1 MTSKIIDV
9 IKLLSAATGQR
20 KSCGGAM
27 SARTLSLFTSKAAKM
42 LLVGCLLTCGIFF
55 SAVAQT
61 VTQGGL
67 TYTLNTDGYT
77 ASVSG
82 YNAATLTAQCTIP
95 ATVTYNDAVYTVTAI
110 GNAAFYNCTGLT
122 SVTFADGSQ
131 LDTIGEYAFYGCSS
145 LSTIAF
151 PASLKVIKKDAFS
164 YSGLTSITL
173 GAELDSV
180 GNLAFYGCNALTTV
194 QWNSPNLKYTDNG
207 GWYLFANNTSI
218 QSVTFG
224 NTVEIVP
231 DYAFQNCTGLATVSF
246 ADGSQL
252 DTIGEY
258 AFYGCS
264 SLSTIA
270 FPASLKVIKKRAFY
284 NSGLTS
290 ITLGAELDSVGN
302 FAFYGCNALTTVQWN
317 SPNLKYT
324 NNDGWYLFANNT
336 SIQSVTFGNTVEIV
350 PDYAFQNCTGLSTV
364 SFAEG
369 SQLDTIGEYAFEG
382 CSSLSTIAFPASL
395 KVIKK
400 YAFYNCSGLTS
411 ITLGAE
417 LDSVGNFA
425 FYGCNA
431 LTTVQWNS
439 PNLKYTDNG
448 GWYLFANNTSIQSVT
463 FGNTVEIVPD
473 YAFQNCTGLSTVS
486 FAEGSQLDTIGEY
499 AFEGCSSLSTIA
511 FPASLKVIKKYA
523 FYNCSGLTSIT
534 LGAELDSVGNFAFYG
549 CNALT
554 TVQWNSPNLKYT
566 NNGGQYLFANNTSIQ
581 SVTFG
586 STVEVVPYG
595 AFRNCT
601 GLTTVSFADGSQLD
615 TIGEIAFE
623 GCSSLS
629 TIALPASLKVIKEYA
644 FYGCS
649 NLTSITSNAQVP
661 PTMGTDVWAEVPT
674 TAVVT
679 VPCGTL
685 SVYRNDTD
693 WGNEFSDIRE
703 DVPYSITVTSTNE
716 AMGTATMDD
725 ILCSG
730 IELTA
735 TANCG
740 YRFTQWSNGV
750 TENPYT
756 VVLTKDTALT
766 AIFEAYTISGTDV
779 ITACD
784 SYTWIDGVT
793 YTSSNNTA
801 QYTLTNAAGCDS
813 VVTLNLTINHS
824 VYDTIVDTAINEYT
838 WNGEIYTQSGVYEYV
853 AQTATGCDSI
863 VVLILTIQNIGVE
876 VPDMLDNLKF
886 YPNPAQSIITF
897 NTEDIVKVEVLDGIG
912 RMVAVFENSYRIDIS
927 QLAKGY
933 YTMRIT
939 TSKGITIRRVVKQ

>member
-1 MTSKIIDV
+1 MKSKIIDV

-82 YNAATLTAQCTIP
+82 YNAATLTAQCTIL

-110 GNAAFYNCTGLT
+110 GNSAFYNCTGLT
-122 SVTFADGSQ
+122 SVTFADGSW

-151 PASLKVIKKDAFS
+151 PASLKVIKK
-164 YSGLTSITL
+164 
-173 GAELDSV
+173 
-180 GNLAFYGCNALTTV
+180 
-194 QWNSPNLKYTDNG
+194 
-207 GWYLFANNTSI
+207 
-218 QSVTFG
+218 
-224 NTVEIVP
+224 
-231 DYAFQNCTGLATVSF
+231 
-246 ADGSQL
+246 
-252 DTIGEY
+252 
-258 AFYGCS
+258 
-264 SLSTIA
+264 
-270 FPASLKVIKKRAFY
+270 
-284 NSGLTS
+284 
-290 ITLGAELDSVGN
+290 
-302 FAFYGCNALTTVQWN
+302 
-317 SPNLKYT
+317 
-324 NNDGWYLFANNT
+324 
-336 SIQSVTFGNTVEIV
+336 
-350 PDYAFQNCTGLSTV
+350 
-364 SFAEG
+364 
-369 SQLDTIGEYAFEG
+369 
-382 CSSLSTIAFPASL
+382 
-395 KVIKK
+395 
-400 YAFYNCSGLTS
+400 YAFYNCSG
-411 ITLGAE
+411 
-417 LDSVGNFA
+417 
-425 FYGCNA
+425 
-431 LTTVQWNS
+431 
-439 PNLKYTDNG
+439 
-448 GWYLFANNTSIQSVT
+448 
-463 FGNTVEIVPD
+463 
-473 YAFQNCTGLSTVS
+473 
-486 FAEGSQLDTIGEY
+486 
-499 AFEGCSSLSTIA
+499 
-511 FPASLKVIKKYA
+511 
-523 FYNCSGLTSIT
+523 
-534 LGAELDSVGNFAFYG
+534 
-549 CNALT
+549 
-554 TVQWNSPNLKYT
+554 
-566 NNGGQYLFANNTSIQ
+566 
-581 SVTFG
+581 
-586 STVEVVPYG
+586 
-595 AFRNCT
+595 
-601 GLTTVSFADGSQLD
+601 
-615 TIGEIAFE
+615 
-623 GCSSLS
+623 
-629 TIALPASLKVIKEYA
+629 
-644 FYGCS
+644 
-649 NLTSITSNAQVP
+649 LTSITSNAQVP

-716 AMGTATMDD
+716 AMGTATMGD

-838 WNGEIYTQSGVYEYV
+838 WNGEIYTQTGVYEYA

-886 YPNPAQSIITF
+886 SPNPAQSIITF
-897 NTEDIVKVEVLDGIG
+897 NTEDIVKVEVLDGMG
-912 RMVAVFENSYRIDIS
+912 RMVAVFENIYRIDIS
-927 QLAKGY
+927 QLVKGY

>member
-1 MTSKIIDV
+1 MKSKIIDV

-82 YNAATLTAQCTIP
+82 YNAATLTAQCTIL

-110 GNAAFYNCTGLT
+110 GNSAFYNCTGLT
-122 SVTFADGSQ
+122 SVTFADGS
-131 LDTIGEYAFYGCSS
+131 
-145 LSTIAF
+145 
-151 PASLKVIKKDAFS
+151 
-164 YSGLTSITL
+164 
-173 GAELDSV
+173 
-180 GNLAFYGCNALTTV
+180 
-194 QWNSPNLKYTDNG
+194 W
-207 GWYLFANNTSI
+207 
-218 QSVTFG
+218 
-224 NTVEIVP
+224 
-231 DYAFQNCTGLATVSF
+231 
-246 ADGSQL
+246 L

-324 NNDGWYLFANNT
+324 NNSGQYLFANNT
-336 SIQSVTFGNTVEIV
+336 SIQSVTFGSTVEVV
-350 PDYAFQNCTGLSTV
+350 PYGAFRNCTGLTTV

-369 SQLDTIGEYAFEG
+369 SQLDTIGEYAFYG
-382 CSSLSTIAFPASL
+382 CSSLSTIALPASL
-395 KVIKK
+395 KVIKED
-400 YAFYNCSGLTS
+400 AFSY
-411 ITLGAE
+411 
-417 LDSVGNFA
+417 
-425 FYGCNA
+425 
-431 LTTVQWNS
+431 
-439 PNLKYTDNG
+439 
-448 GWYLFANNTSIQSVT
+448 
-463 FGNTVEIVPD
+463 
-473 YAFQNCTGLSTVS
+473 
-486 FAEGSQLDTIGEY
+486 
-499 AFEGCSSLSTIA
+499 
-511 FPASLKVIKKYA
+511 
-523 FYNCSGLTSIT
+523 SGLTSIT

-566 NNGGQYLFANNTSIQ
+566 NNSGQYLFANNTSIQ

-615 TIGEIAFE
+615 TIGERAFE

-629 TIALPASLKVIKEYA
+629 TIALPASLKYIDSYA
-644 FYGCS
+644 FGYTG
-649 NLTSITSNAQVP
+649 LTSITTAAQVP

-716 AMGTATMDD
+716 AMGTATMGD

-897 NTEDIVKVEVLDGIG
+897 NTEDIVKVEVLDGMG

-927 QLAKGY
+927 QLVKGY

>member
-82 YNAATLTAQCTIP
+82 YNAATLTAQCTIL

-110 GNAAFYNCTGLT
+110 GNSAFYNCTGLT
-122 SVTFADGSQ
+122 SVTFADGSW

-151 PASLKVIKKDAFS
+151 PASLKVIKKYAF
-164 YSGLTSITL
+164 YNCSGLTSITL

-246 ADGSQL
+246 AEGSQV

-258 AFYGCS
+258 AFDGCS

-270 FPASLKVIKKRAFY
+270 LPASLKYIGSYAFY

-302 FAFYGCNALTTVQWN
+302 R
-317 SPNLKYT
+317 
-324 NNDGWYLFANNT
+324 
-336 SIQSVTFGNTVEIV
+336 
-350 PDYAFQNCTGLSTV
+350 
-364 SFAEG
+364 
-369 SQLDTIGEYAFEG
+369 
-382 CSSLSTIAFPASL
+382 
-395 KVIKK
+395 
-400 YAFYNCSGLTS
+400 
-411 ITLGAE
+411 
-417 LDSVGNFA
+417 A

-439 PNLKYTDNG
+439 PNLKYTDND
-448 GWYLFANNTSIQSVT
+448 GW
-463 FGNTVEIVPD
+463 
-473 YAFQNCTGLSTVS
+473 
-486 FAEGSQLDTIGEY
+486 
-499 AFEGCSSLSTIA
+499 
-511 FPASLKVIKKYA
+511 
-523 FYNCSGLTSIT
+523 
-534 LGAELDSVGNFAFYG
+534 
-549 CNALT
+549 
-554 TVQWNSPNLKYT
+554 
-566 NNGGQYLFANNTSIQ
+566 YLFANNTSIQ

-586 STVEVVPYG
+586 STVEVVPYA
-595 AFRNCT
+595 AFYNCT
-601 GLTTVSFADGSQLD
+601 GLVTVSFADGSQVD
-615 TIGEIAFE
+615 TIGEYVFY

-629 TIALPASLKVIKEYA
+629 TIALPASLKYIDSYA
-644 FYGCS
+644 FGYTG
-649 NLTSITSNAQVP
+649 LTSITTAAQVP

-716 AMGTATMDD
+716 AMGTATMGD

-730 IELTA
+730 MELTA

-793 YTSSNNTA
+793 YTESTTTPT
-801 QYTLTNAAGCDS
+801 YTLENAAGCDS

-824 VYDTIVDTAINEYT
+824 VYDTIVDTAMNEYT
-838 WNGEIYTQSGVYEYV
+838 WNGTTYTESGVYEY
-853 AQTATGCDSI
+853 AGETSEGCDSI
-863 VVLILTIQNIGVE
+863 VTLMLTITTVGIDVANE
-876 VPDMLDNLKF
+876 PELTF
-886 YPNPAQSIITF
+886 YPNPTSGTITF
-897 NTEDIVKVEVLDGIG
+897 NHTDIRKVEVMDGMG

>member
-9 IKLLSAATGQR
+9 IKLLSAATGQC

-27 SARTLSLFTSKAAKM
+27 NARTLPLFTSKVAKM

-67 TYTLNTDGYT
+67 TYTLNTDDNT

-95 ATVTYNDAVYTVTAI
+95 TTVTYNDAVYTVTAI
-110 GNAAFYNCTGLT
+110 GNSAFYNCTGLT
-122 SVTFADGSQ
+122 SVTFADGSR
-131 LDTIGEYAFYGCSS
+131 
-145 LSTIAF
+145 
-151 PASLKVIKKDAFS
+151 
-164 YSGLTSITL
+164 
-173 GAELDSV
+173 
-180 GNLAFYGCNALTTV
+180 
-194 QWNSPNLKYTDNG
+194 
-207 GWYLFANNTSI
+207 
-218 QSVTFG
+218 
-224 NTVEIVP
+224 
-231 DYAFQNCTGLATVSF
+231 
-246 ADGSQL
+246 L

-284 NSGLTS
+284 N
-290 ITLGAELDSVGN
+290 
-302 FAFYGCNALTTVQWN
+302 
-317 SPNLKYT
+317 
-324 NNDGWYLFANNT
+324 
-336 SIQSVTFGNTVEIV
+336 
-350 PDYAFQNCTGLSTV
+350 
-364 SFAEG
+364 
-369 SQLDTIGEYAFEG
+369 
-382 CSSLSTIAFPASL
+382 
-395 KVIKK
+395 
-400 YAFYNCSGLTS
+400 SGLTS

-473 YAFQNCTGLSTVS
+473 YAFQNCTGLATVSFAEGSRLDTIGEYAFDDCSSLSTIAFPASLKYIGSYAFYNSGLTSITFGAELDSVGNGAFYGCNALTTVQWNSPNLKYTNNSSQYLFANNTSIQSVTFGSTVEVVPYGAFRNCTGLTTVS

-511 FPASLKVIKKYA
+511 LPASLKVIKEDA
-523 FYNCSGLTSIT
+523 FSYSGLTSIT

-566 NNGGQYLFANNTSIQ
+566 DNDGWYLFANNTSIQ

-586 STVEVVPYG
+586 NTVEIVPDY
-595 AFRNCT
+595 AFYNCT
-601 GLTTVSFADGSQLD
+601 GLVTVSFAEGSQLD
-615 TIGEIAFE
+615 TIGERAFY

-629 TIALPASLKVIKEYA
+629 TIALPASLKYIDSYA
-644 FYGCS
+644 FGYTG
-649 NLTSITSNAQVP
+649 LTSITTAAQVP

-716 AMGTATMDD
+716 AMGTATMGD

-730 IELTA
+730 MELTA

-801 QYTLTNAAGCDS
+801 QYTLTNVAGCDS

-838 WNGEIYTQSGVYEYV
+838 WNGEIYTQTGVYEYV

-897 NTEDIVKVEVLDGIG
+897 NTEDIVKVEVLDGMG

>member
-1 MTSKIIDV
+1 MKSKIIDV

-82 YNAATLTAQCTIP
+82 YNATTLTAQCTIL

-122 SVTFADGSQ
+122 SVTFADGSR
-131 LDTIGEYAFYGCSS
+131 LDTIGEYAFDGCSS

-151 PASLKVIKKDAFS
+151 PASLKVIKKYAF
-164 YSGLTSITL
+164 YNCSGLTSITL

-258 AFYGCS
+258 AFDGCS

-270 FPASLKVIKKRAFY
+270 FPASLKYIGSYAFY

-302 FAFYGCNALTTVQWN
+302 R
-317 SPNLKYT
+317 
-324 NNDGWYLFANNT
+324 
-336 SIQSVTFGNTVEIV
+336 
-350 PDYAFQNCTGLSTV
+350 
-364 SFAEG
+364 
-369 SQLDTIGEYAFEG
+369 
-382 CSSLSTIAFPASL
+382 
-395 KVIKK
+395 
-400 YAFYNCSGLTS
+400 
-411 ITLGAE
+411 
-417 LDSVGNFA
+417 A

-448 GWYLFANNTSIQSVT
+448 SW
-463 FGNTVEIVPD
+463 
-473 YAFQNCTGLSTVS
+473 
-486 FAEGSQLDTIGEY
+486 
-499 AFEGCSSLSTIA
+499 
-511 FPASLKVIKKYA
+511 
-523 FYNCSGLTSIT
+523 
-534 LGAELDSVGNFAFYG
+534 
-549 CNALT
+549 
-554 TVQWNSPNLKYT
+554 
-566 NNGGQYLFANNTSIQ
+566 YLFANNTSIQ

-586 STVEVVPYG
+586 STVEVVPYR
-595 AFRNCT
+595 AFLNCT
-601 GLTTVSFADGSQLD
+601 GLTTVSFAEGSQLD
-615 TIGEIAFE
+615 TIGERAFY

-629 TIALPASLKVIKEYA
+629 TIALPASLKVIKERAFYNSGLTSITLGAELDSVGNRAFYGCNALTTVQWNSPNLKYTDNDGWYLFANNTSIQSVTFGSTVEVVPYAAFYNCTGLVTVSFAEGSQVDTIGERA

-649 NLTSITSNAQVP
+649 SLSTIALPASLKYIDSYTFGYTGLTSITTAAQVP

-674 TAVVT
+674 TAVVI

-703 DVPYSITVTSTNE
+703 DVPYSITVTSANE
-716 AMGTATMDD
+716 AMGTATIGD

-927 QLAKGY
+927 QLVKGY

>member
-1 MTSKIIDV
+1 MKSKIIDV

-82 YNAATLTAQCTIP
+82 YNAATLTAQCTIL

-110 GNAAFYNCTGLT
+110 GNSAFYNCTGLT
-122 SVTFADGSQ
+122 SVTFADGSW

-151 PASLKVIKKDAFS
+151 PASLKVIKKYAF
-164 YSGLTSITL
+164 YNCSGLTSITL

-246 ADGSQL
+246 AEGSQVDTIGEYAFDGCSSLSTIALPASLKYIGSYAFYNSGLTSITLGAELDSVGNRAFYGCNALTTVQWNSPNLKYTDNGSWYLFANNTSIQSVTFGSTVEVVPYRAFLNCTGLTTVSFAEGSQL
-252 DTIGEY
+252 DTIGER

-270 FPASLKVIKKRAFY
+270 LPASLKVIKERAFY

-302 FAFYGCNALTTVQWN
+302 R
-317 SPNLKYT
+317 
-324 NNDGWYLFANNT
+324 
-336 SIQSVTFGNTVEIV
+336 
-350 PDYAFQNCTGLSTV
+350 
-364 SFAEG
+364 
-369 SQLDTIGEYAFEG
+369 
-382 CSSLSTIAFPASL
+382 
-395 KVIKK
+395 
-400 YAFYNCSGLTS
+400 
-411 ITLGAE
+411 
-417 LDSVGNFA
+417 A

-463 FGNTVEIVPD
+463 FGNIVEIVPD
-473 YAFQNCTGLSTVS
+473 YAFYNCTGL
-486 FAEGSQLDTIGEY
+486 A
-499 AFEGCSSLSTIA
+499 
-511 FPASLKVIKKYA
+511 
-523 FYNCSGLTSIT
+523 
-534 LGAELDSVGNFAFYG
+534 
-549 CNALT
+549 
-554 TVQWNSPNLKYT
+554 
-566 NNGGQYLFANNTSIQ
+566 
-581 SVTFG
+581 
-586 STVEVVPYG
+586 
-595 AFRNCT
+595 
-601 GLTTVSFADGSQLD
+601 TVSFADGSQVD
-615 TIGEIAFE
+615 TIGEYVFY

-629 TIALPASLKVIKEYA
+629 TIALPASLKYIDSYA
-644 FYGCS
+644 FGYTG
-649 NLTSITSNAQVP
+649 LTSITTAAQVP

-716 AMGTATMDD
+716 AMGTATMGD

-766 AIFEAYTISGTDV
+766 AIFEAYTISGDTTV
-779 ITACD
+779 VACD

-838 WNGEIYTQSGVYEYV
+838 WNGEIYSQSGVYEYV

-897 NTEDIVKVEVLDGIG
+897 NTEDIVKVEVLDGMG

-927 QLAKGY
+927 QLVKGY

>member
-1 MTSKIIDV
+1 MKSKIIDV

-131 LDTIGEYAFYGCSS
+131 LDTIGVYAFYGCSS

-180 GNLAFYGCNALTTV
+180 GNRAFYGCNALTTV

-207 GWYLFANNTSI
+207 SW
-218 QSVTFG
+218 
-224 NTVEIVP
+224 
-231 DYAFQNCTGLATVSF
+231 
-246 ADGSQL
+246 
-252 DTIGEY
+252 
-258 AFYGCS
+258 
-264 SLSTIA
+264 
-270 FPASLKVIKKRAFY
+270 
-284 NSGLTS
+284 
-290 ITLGAELDSVGN
+290 
-302 FAFYGCNALTTVQWN
+302 
-317 SPNLKYT
+317 
-324 NNDGWYLFANNT
+324 
-336 SIQSVTFGNTVEIV
+336 
-350 PDYAFQNCTGLSTV
+350 
-364 SFAEG
+364 
-369 SQLDTIGEYAFEG
+369 
-382 CSSLSTIAFPASL
+382 
-395 KVIKK
+395 
-400 YAFYNCSGLTS
+400 
-411 ITLGAE
+411 
-417 LDSVGNFA
+417 
-425 FYGCNA
+425 
-431 LTTVQWNS
+431 
-439 PNLKYTDNG
+439 
-448 GWYLFANNTSIQSVT
+448 
-463 FGNTVEIVPD
+463 
-473 YAFQNCTGLSTVS
+473 
-486 FAEGSQLDTIGEY
+486 
-499 AFEGCSSLSTIA
+499 
-511 FPASLKVIKKYA
+511 
-523 FYNCSGLTSIT
+523 
-534 LGAELDSVGNFAFYG
+534 
-549 CNALT
+549 
-554 TVQWNSPNLKYT
+554 
-566 NNGGQYLFANNTSIQ
+566 YLFANNTSIQ

-601 GLTTVSFADGSQLD
+601 GLTTVSFAEGSQLD

-629 TIALPASLKVIKEYA
+629 TIALPASLKVIKKYA

-716 AMGTATMDD
+716 AMGTATMGD

-824 VYDTIVDTAINEYT
+824 VYDTIVDTDINEYT

-897 NTEDIVKVEVLDGIG
+897 NTEDIVKVEVLDGMG
-912 RMVAVFENSYRIDIS
+912 RMVAVVENSYRIDIS
-927 QLAKGY
+927 QLVKGY

>member
-1 MTSKIIDV
+1 MKSKIIDV

-82 YNAATLTAQCTIP
+82 YNAATLTAQCTIL

-110 GNAAFYNCTGLT
+110 GNSAFYNCTGLT
-122 SVTFADGSQ
+122 SVTFADGSW
-131 LDTIGEYAFYGCSS
+131 LDTIGEYAFY
-145 LSTIAF
+145 
-151 PASLKVIKKDAFS
+151 
-164 YSGLTSITL
+164 
-173 GAELDSV
+173 
-180 GNLAFYGCNALTTV
+180 
-194 QWNSPNLKYTDNG
+194 
-207 GWYLFANNTSI
+207 
-218 QSVTFG
+218 
-224 NTVEIVP
+224 
-231 DYAFQNCTGLATVSF
+231 
-246 ADGSQL
+246 
-252 DTIGEY
+252 
-258 AFYGCS
+258 
-264 SLSTIA
+264 
-270 FPASLKVIKKRAFY
+270 
-284 NSGLTS
+284 
-290 ITLGAELDSVGN
+290 
-302 FAFYGCNALTTVQWN
+302 
-317 SPNLKYT
+317 
-324 NNDGWYLFANNT
+324 
-336 SIQSVTFGNTVEIV
+336 
-350 PDYAFQNCTGLSTV
+350 
-364 SFAEG
+364 
-369 SQLDTIGEYAFEG
+369 G

-417 LDSVGNFA
+417 LDSVGNLA

-439 PNLKYTDNG
+439 PNLKYTDND

-463 FGNTVEIVPD
+463 FGNIVEIVPD
-473 YAFQNCTGLSTVS
+473 YAFYNCTGL
-486 FAEGSQLDTIGEY
+486 A
-499 AFEGCSSLSTIA
+499 
-511 FPASLKVIKKYA
+511 
-523 FYNCSGLTSIT
+523 
-534 LGAELDSVGNFAFYG
+534 
-549 CNALT
+549 
-554 TVQWNSPNLKYT
+554 
-566 NNGGQYLFANNTSIQ
+566 
-581 SVTFG
+581 
-586 STVEVVPYG
+586 
-595 AFRNCT
+595 
-601 GLTTVSFADGSQLD
+601 TVSFADGSQVD
-615 TIGEIAFE
+615 TIGEYVFY

-629 TIALPASLKVIKEYA
+629 TIALPASLKYIDSYA
-644 FYGCS
+644 FGYTG
-649 NLTSITSNAQVP
+649 LTSITTAAQVP

-716 AMGTATMDD
+716 AMGTATMGD

-766 AIFEAYTISGTDV
+766 AIFEAYTISGDTTV
-779 ITACD
+779 VACD

-838 WNGEIYTQSGVYEYV
+838 WNGEIYSQSGVYEYV

-897 NTEDIVKVEVLDGIG
+897 NTEDIVKVEVLDGMG

-927 QLAKGY
+927 QLVKGY

>member
-1 MTSKIIDV
+1 MKSKIIDV

-82 YNAATLTAQCTIP
+82 YNAATLTAQCTIL

-110 GNAAFYNCTGLT
+110 GNSAFYNCTGLT
-122 SVTFADGSQ
+122 SVTFADGS
-131 LDTIGEYAFYGCSS
+131 
-145 LSTIAF
+145 
-151 PASLKVIKKDAFS
+151 
-164 YSGLTSITL
+164 
-173 GAELDSV
+173 
-180 GNLAFYGCNALTTV
+180 
-194 QWNSPNLKYTDNG
+194 W
-207 GWYLFANNTSI
+207 
-218 QSVTFG
+218 
-224 NTVEIVP
+224 
-231 DYAFQNCTGLATVSF
+231 
-246 ADGSQL
+246 L

-317 SPNLKYT
+317 S
-324 NNDGWYLFANNT
+324 
-336 SIQSVTFGNTVEIV
+336 S
-350 PDYAFQNCTGLSTV
+350 
-364 SFAEG
+364 
-369 SQLDTIGEYAFEG
+369 
-382 CSSLSTIAFPASL
+382 
-395 KVIKK
+395 
-400 YAFYNCSGLTS
+400 
-411 ITLGAE
+411 
-417 LDSVGNFA
+417 
-425 FYGCNA
+425 
-431 LTTVQWNS
+431 
-439 PNLKYTDNG
+439 NLKYTDNG

-473 YAFQNCTGLSTVS
+473 YAFQNCTGLATVSFAEGSRLDTIGEYAFDDCSSLSTIAFPASLKYIGSYAFYNSGLTSITFGAELDSVGNGAFYGCNALTTVQWNSPNLKYTNNSGQYLFANNTSIQSVTFGSTVEVVPYGAFRNCTGLTTVS

-499 AFEGCSSLSTIA
+499 AFYGCSSLSTIA
-511 FPASLKVIKKYA
+511 LPASLKVIKEDA
-523 FYNCSGLTSIT
+523 FSYSGLTSIT

-566 NNGGQYLFANNTSIQ
+566 NNSGQYLFANNTSIQ

-615 TIGEIAFE
+615 TIGERAFE

-629 TIALPASLKVIKEYA
+629 TIALPASLKYIDSYA
-644 FYGCS
+644 FGYTG
-649 NLTSITSNAQVP
+649 LTSITTAAQVP

-716 AMGTATMDD
+716 AMGTATMGD

-897 NTEDIVKVEVLDGIG
+897 NTEDIVKVEVLDGMG

-927 QLAKGY
+927 QLVKGY

>member
-180 GNLAFYGCNALTTV
+180 GNL
-194 QWNSPNLKYTDNG
+194 
-207 GWYLFANNTSI
+207 
-218 QSVTFG
+218 
-224 NTVEIVP
+224 
-231 DYAFQNCTGLATVSF
+231 
-246 ADGSQL
+246 
-252 DTIGEY
+252 
-258 AFYGCS
+258 
-264 SLSTIA
+264 
-270 FPASLKVIKKRAFY
+270 
-284 NSGLTS
+284 
-290 ITLGAELDSVGN
+290 
-302 FAFYGCNALTTVQWN
+302 
-317 SPNLKYT
+317 
-324 NNDGWYLFANNT
+324 
-336 SIQSVTFGNTVEIV
+336 
-350 PDYAFQNCTGLSTV
+350 
-364 SFAEG
+364 
-369 SQLDTIGEYAFEG
+369 
-382 CSSLSTIAFPASL
+382 
-395 KVIKK
+395 
-400 YAFYNCSGLTS
+400 
-411 ITLGAE
+411 
-417 LDSVGNFA
+417 A

>member
-1 MTSKIIDV
+1 MKSKIIDV

-82 YNAATLTAQCTIP
+82 YNAATLTAQCTIL

-110 GNAAFYNCTGLT
+110 GNSAFYNCTGLT
-122 SVTFADGSQ
+122 SVTFADGSW
-131 LDTIGEYAFYGCSS
+131 LDTIGVYAFYGCSS

-151 PASLKVIKKDAFS
+151 PASLKYIGS
-164 YSGLTSITL
+164 Y
-173 GAELDSV
+173 
-180 GNLAFYGCNALTTV
+180 
-194 QWNSPNLKYTDNG
+194 
-207 GWYLFANNTSI
+207 
-218 QSVTFG
+218 
-224 NTVEIVP
+224 
-231 DYAFQNCTGLATVSF
+231 
-246 ADGSQL
+246 
-252 DTIGEY
+252 
-258 AFYGCS
+258 
-264 SLSTIA
+264 
-270 FPASLKVIKKRAFY
+270 AFY

-290 ITLGAELDSVGN
+290 ITFGAELDSVGN
-302 FAFYGCNALTTVQWN
+302 GAFYGCNALTTVQWN

-324 NNDGWYLFANNT
+324 NN
-336 SIQSVTFGNTVEIV
+336 
-350 PDYAFQNCTGLSTV
+350 
-364 SFAEG
+364 
-369 SQLDTIGEYAFEG
+369 
-382 CSSLSTIAFPASL
+382 SS
-395 KVIKK
+395 
-400 YAFYNCSGLTS
+400 
-411 ITLGAE
+411 
-417 LDSVGNFA
+417 
-425 FYGCNA
+425 
-431 LTTVQWNS
+431 
-439 PNLKYTDNG
+439 
-448 GWYLFANNTSIQSVT
+448 
-463 FGNTVEIVPD
+463 
-473 YAFQNCTGLSTVS
+473 
-486 FAEGSQLDTIGEY
+486 
-499 AFEGCSSLSTIA
+499 
-511 FPASLKVIKKYA
+511 
-523 FYNCSGLTSIT
+523 
-534 LGAELDSVGNFAFYG
+534 
-549 CNALT
+549 
-554 TVQWNSPNLKYT
+554 
-566 NNGGQYLFANNTSIQ
+566 QYLFANNTSIQ

-615 TIGEIAFE
+615 TIGERAFE

-629 TIALPASLKVIKEYA
+629 TIALPASLKYIDSYA
-644 FYGCS
+644 FGYTG
-649 NLTSITSNAQVP
+649 LTSITTAAQVP

-716 AMGTATMDD
+716 AMGTATMGD

-897 NTEDIVKVEVLDGIG
+897 NTEDIVKVEVLDGMG

-927 QLAKGY
+927 QLVKGY